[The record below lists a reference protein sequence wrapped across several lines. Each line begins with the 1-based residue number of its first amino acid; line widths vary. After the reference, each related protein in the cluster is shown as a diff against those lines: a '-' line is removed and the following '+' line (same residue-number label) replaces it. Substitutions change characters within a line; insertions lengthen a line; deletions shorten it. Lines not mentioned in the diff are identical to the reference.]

1 MKIVV
6 LDGYTENPGDLSWE
20 AMAGEGDLTVYDR
33 TPLSE
38 IVGRIGDA
46 EAIFVNKTPISR
58 DILEKCPN
66 LKFIGVLA
74 TGFNVI
80 DVEAAREKGVYVC
93 NVPSYGTDAVAQ
105 FAMALLLE
113 VCHHVGAHDQSVR
126 KGNWTQ
132 NPDWCYWE
140 YPLIELKG
148 KCLGIIGYGKIGKR
162 TAQLA
167 QAFGMHVL
175 VYTRHPGK
183 EETVSFVTLDELL
196 KQADV
201 ISLHCPLTGET
212 EGIVCEETIGKMKDG
227 VILINTS
234 RGPLICEED
243 LASALRSGKVAGAAV
258 DVVSVEPVREE
269 NPLLHAPNIIMTPH
283 IAWASKE
290 ARQRLM
296 DTAVENLIQFK
307 NGTPQ
312 NVVNG
317 VK

>member
-1 MKIVV
+1 
-6 LDGYTENPGDLSWE
+6 
-20 AMAGEGDLTVYDR
+20 
-33 TPLSE
+33 
-38 IVGRIGDA
+38 
-46 EAIFVNKTPISR
+46 
-58 DILEKCPN
+58 
-66 LKFIGVLA
+66 
-74 TGFNVI
+74 
-80 DVEAAREKGVYVC
+80 
-93 NVPSYGTDAVAQ
+93 
-105 FAMALLLE
+105 
-113 VCHHVGAHDQSVR
+113 
-126 KGNWTQ
+126 
-132 NPDWCYWE
+132 
-140 YPLIELKG
+140 
-148 KCLGIIGYGKIGKR
+148 
-162 TAQLA
+162 
-167 QAFGMHVL
+167 MHVL